1 LGKEKAEKKAWSE
14 MWAQRQVLLAG
25 KFTFPDAKPLTTDDK
40 TIAPENISIINVKDV
55 TFSYNVD
62 TGIWIF
68 REPINFPVTA
78 SSRIGVMG
86 PNGAG
91 KSTLLKL
98 ICDKLKP
105 VTGEVTRHPTATV
118 AYFAQHH
125 VMDLDLN
132 STPVEFMANNF
143 PEEKSGNLRSH
154 LAKVGIVGDKAETRM
169 SSLSGGLRS
178 CCCFAKITYFCPHL
192 LIMDEPTNFLDLE
205 SIDALIAATNKY
217 KGALLLVSHNR
228 AFLLKCAKQYLSV
241 VPGKFLLFDDLKN
254 CERSTYQFIE
264 EMESGVKVSAQSLV
278 AKNPSADAAL
288 SVRTGAA
295 AAASAAREAALKKD
309 TDGGITISST
319 PTAKPVAKPAT
330 TTVVIPAEEKELV
343 GKKCIAVWSA
353 DGGKYPAT
361 VTKALGKGIIE
372 VQYTGYP
379 DKANVKIKDVV
390 IKK

>member
-1 LGKEKAEKKAWSE
+1 
-14 MWAQRQVLLAG
+14 M
-25 KFTFPDAKPLTTDDK
+25 
-40 TIAPENISIINVKDV
+40 IA
-55 TFSYNVD
+55 
-62 TGIWIF
+62 
-68 REPINFPVTA
+68 NFP
-78 SSRIGVMG
+78 
-86 PNGAG
+86 
-91 KSTLLKL
+91 
-98 ICDKLKP
+98 
-105 VTGEVTRHPTATV
+105 
-118 AYFAQHH
+118 Q
-125 VMDLDLN
+125 
-132 STPVEFMANNF
+132 
-143 PEEKSGNLRSH
+143 EKSGSLRQH
-154 LAKVGIVGDKAETRM
+154 LSKVGIVGDKAETRM

-228 AFLLKCAKQYLSV
+228 SFLLKCAKQYLSV

-278 AKNPSADAAL
+278 AKNPSADASL

-309 TDGGITISST
+309 ADGGITISST
-319 PTAKPVAKPAT
+319 PVAKPVAKAVT
-330 TTVVIPAEEKELV
+330 AVIPAEEKELV

-361 VTKALGKGIIE
+361 VTKALGKGMIE

-379 DKANVKIKDVV
+379 DKASVKIKDVV

>member
-1 LGKEKAEKKAWSE
+1 
-14 MWAQRQVLLAG
+14 
-25 KFTFPDAKPLTTDDK
+25 
-40 TIAPENISIINVKDV
+40 
-55 TFSYNVD
+55 
-62 TGIWIF
+62 
-68 REPINFPVTA
+68 
-78 SSRIGVMG
+78 
-86 PNGAG
+86 
-91 KSTLLKL
+91 
-98 ICDKLKP
+98 
-105 VTGEVTRHPTATV
+105 
-118 AYFAQHH
+118 
-125 VMDLDLN
+125 MDLDLN
-132 STPVEFMANNF
+132 ITPVEFMAANF
-143 PEEKSGNLRSH
+143 PEEKSGLLRSH

-228 AFLLKCAKQYLSV
+228 SFLLKCAKQYLSV

-278 AKNPSADAAL
+278 AKNPSADASL

-309 TDGGITISST
+309 ADGGITISST
-319 PTAKPVAKPAT
+319 PVAKPVAKAVT
-330 TTVVIPAEEKELV
+330 AVIPAEEKELV

-361 VTKALGKGIIE
+361 VTKALGKGMIE

-379 DKANVKIKDVV
+379 DKASVKIKDVV

>member
-1 LGKEKAEKKAWSE
+1 
-14 MWAQRQVLLAG
+14 MWNQRQILLAG
-25 KFTFPDAKPLTTDDK
+25 KFTFPDAVPLKGESKD
-40 TIAPENISIINVKDV
+40 IAPEDISLIDVQNV
-55 TFSYNVD
+55 TFTYKES

-68 REPINFPVTA
+68 KEPINFHVKA
-78 SSRIGVMG
+78 GSRVGVMG

-98 ICDKLKP
+98 ITNKLVP
-105 VTGEVTRHPTATV
+105 TTGVIPKHPTAIV

-125 VMDLDLN
+125 VLDLDLN
-132 STPVEFMANNF
+132 LTPCEYMARVF
-143 PEEKSGNLRSH
+143 PQEKSGLLRSH
-154 LAKVGIVGDKAETRM
+154 LSKVGIIGDKAETRM
-169 SSLSGGLRS
+169 TSLSGGLRS
-178 CCCFAKITYFCPHL
+178 CVCFAKITYFCPHL

-228 AFLLKCAKQYLSV
+228 SFLLKCAKQFLSV

-264 EMESGVKVSAQSLV
+264 EMESGVKVGAQGLV
-278 AKNPSADAAL
+278 AQNPSADSAA

-309 TDGGITISST
+309 SDGCITISSA
-319 PTAKPVAKPAT
+319 PTKPVAKAAPT
-330 TTVVIPAEEKELV
+330 VIPAEEKELI
-343 GKKCIAVWSA
+343 GKKCIATWAA

-361 VTKALGKGIIE
+361 ITKALGKGMVE

-379 DKANVKIKDVV
+379 DKAPVKIKDIV